1 MTAGG
6 WGEGE
11 ERPFYFI
18 FVLVGL
24 KEACMSNFSFLG
36 SFSGTS
42 PGRAGG
48 RVLDF
53 SKLRLSQPSLAGSW
67 AELGNSHYSF
77 PLSNRGAMAKA
88 SCAEVPGKHDDKVLV
103 QLVLTHSG

>member
-6 WGEGE
+6 GGGNTI
-11 ERPFYFI
+11 FFLI

-42 PGRAGG
+42 PGG
-48 RVLDF
+48 RVLDI
-53 SKLRLSQPSLAGSW
+53 SKLRLTQPSLAGSV
-67 AELGNSHYSF
+67 AELGNYRS
-77 PLSNRGAMAKA
+77 
-88 SCAEVPGKHDDKVLV
+88 
-103 QLVLTHSG
+103 